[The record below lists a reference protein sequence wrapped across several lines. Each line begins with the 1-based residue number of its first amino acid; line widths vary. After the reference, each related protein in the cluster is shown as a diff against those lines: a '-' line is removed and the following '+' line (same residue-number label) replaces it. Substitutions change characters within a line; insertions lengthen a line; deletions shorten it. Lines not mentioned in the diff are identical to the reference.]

1 MMTEAYEGMKMR
13 SHVGD
18 GGSKDSSLT
27 PNVKTADEK
36 FEEDL
41 KWVEENIPTSVADTA
56 LPSLLDSDEEIMTTK
71 FEMSKM
77 E

>member
-1 MMTEAYEGMKMR
+1 M
-13 SHVGD
+13 SHLCAGLPEVSWKVSTDLGLI
-18 GGSKDSSLT
+18 GGFTPVILNSWLGITSSSIDNEL
-27 PNVKTADEK
+27 NS
-36 FEEDL
+36 FL
-41 KWVEENIPTSVADTA
+41 LLYFRA